1 MHSNLNTN
9 NYDYDNLINIINS
22 LSKKVD
28 ELYKTKNY
36 SDWMTLK
43 HAAGLVG
50 LSRNALIQR
59 ITNEHYP
66 EGIVWR
72 QKDKGC
78 AIMVNLKEL
87 NKVI

>member
-9 NYDYDNLINIINS
+9 NYEHDDLINILNS
-22 LSKKVD
+22 LHKKVD
-28 ELYKTKNY
+28 ELSKNKSY
-36 SDWMTLK
+36 SGWMSLK

-78 AIMVNLKEL
+78 AIMINLKEL
-87 NKVI
+87 NKIL

>member
-1 MHSNLNTN
+1 MNTDLNMNNTDLENLMASV
-9 NYDYDNLINIINS
+9 NYLHMKVEE
-22 LSKKVD
+22 LSK
-28 ELYKTKNY
+28 NY
-36 SDWMTLK
+36 GHTGWMSIK

-59 ITNEHYP
+59 ISNEHYP

-78 AIMVNLKEL
+78 AIMINLKEL
-87 NKVI
+87 NKIL